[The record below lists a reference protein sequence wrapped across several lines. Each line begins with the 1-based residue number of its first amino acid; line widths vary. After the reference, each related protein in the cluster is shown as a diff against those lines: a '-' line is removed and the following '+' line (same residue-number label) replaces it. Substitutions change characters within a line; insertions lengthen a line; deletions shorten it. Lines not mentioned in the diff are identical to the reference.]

1 MGEEEQ
7 TQGEPP
13 KKERRRGPDLPA
25 VHQHG
30 VGEALRLVLQE
41 GGGGDAGRPPSV
53 LSILSGVRGGGGST
67 YPLFPDRLAG
77 THDPDRFPGG
87 PRQGLRH
94 HGPGEVGD
102 VAGLWIASDQGD
114 LTRDNCQQGK
124 YSAGKI
130 FGRMLKTARKNSGW
144 KIR

>member
-53 LSILSGVRGGGGST
+53 LSILSGVRGGGDPPTPFFRTGWPGLMTLTGSQ
-67 YPLFPDRLAG
+67 A
-77 THDPDRFPGG
+77 DPDRVSGTMV
-87 PRQGLRH
+87 L
-94 HGPGEVGD
+94 
-102 VAGLWIASDQGD
+102 
-114 LTRDNCQQGK
+114 GK
-124 YSAGKI
+124 
-130 FGRMLKTARKNSGW
+130 
-144 KIR
+144 